1 MGAAKRSSL
10 ADRKVLVARAPSKA
24 RAWVEAL
31 EARGAVV
38 AAREIFMLESMLGE
52 ARVQRSID
60 LIDTWDWILL
70 TSQQGLRFLVRGLQ
84 ARSVQLAGLR
94 GKFGVVGPQTAT
106 ALEVLGKTPAA
117 VAEPS
122 NAMGL
127 AAVLEGKVAD
137 GEQILIVRPEHGR
150 SGLAERLEEF
160 GAEVSSV
167 PYYRNRPAGNLAAVA
182 AELSEGSFEAAV
194 FGAPSSFS
202 HLFAACG
209 DRATE
214 GFERIVLVA
223 IGGTTA
229 EAIRDHG
236 CEVAAVASEPT
247 PAGIA
252 DAVEAAL
259 ARR

>member
-10 ADRKVLVARAPSKA
+10 ADRKVLVARAPARA

-38 AAREIFMLESMLGE
+38 AAREIFTLESMVGE
-52 ARVQRSID
+52 ARAQRSID

-70 TSQQGLRFLVRGLQ
+70 TSQNGLRFLVRGLH
-84 ARSVQLAGLR
+84 ARSVRLAGLR
-94 GKFGVVGPQTAT
+94 GKFGVVGPQTAN
-106 ALEVLGKTPAA
+106 ALELLGRTPDA

-122 NAMGL
+122 DALGL
-127 AAVLEGKVAD
+127 AAALEGKVAD
-137 GEQILIVRPEHGR
+137 GDHVLIVRPEHAR
-150 SGLAERLEEF
+150 VGLAERLEEF
-160 GAEVSSV
+160 GAEVNSV
-167 PYYRNRPAGNLAAVA
+167 PYYRNRPAGDLAAVA
-182 AELSEGSFEAAV
+182 AEVSEGTFDAAV

-209 DRATE
+209 DRAQ
-214 GFERIVLVA
+214 ERFKWIVLVA
-223 IGGTTA
+223 IGATTA

-236 CEVAAVASEPT
+236 CKVAAVASEPT

-252 DAVEAAL
+252 DALEAAL
-259 ARR
+259 SR